1 VSHEPALTADEQR
14 LNNVWQEHLRT
25 EFNAHSADEAMRTM
39 VANPLVNGVP
49 VMMGGDGKEEVY
61 QFYAKY
67 FLPQIPPDTEMVPV
81 SRTIG
86 QGRLVE
92 ETVFRFTHSIPMDWI
107 LPGIQP
113 TGKRVEIAM
122 LAVVQFEGDK
132 LAHEHLYWD
141 QASVLVQIGLL
152 DPAGLPVVGAES
164 ARSVLDRKIG
174 LNELL
179 YRAEL
184 LHLVKAVPEKT
195 SAALSTRATWSSSN
209 SASQR
214 TST

>member
-14 LNNVWQEHLRT
+14 LNNLWQEHLRT
-25 EFNAHSADEAMRTM
+25 EFNVHSADEAMATM
-39 VANPLVNGVP
+39 VANPLVNEVP

-92 ETVFRFTHSIPMDWI
+92 EMVFRFTHSIPMDWM

-113 TGKRVEIAM
+113 TGKRV
-122 LAVVQFEGDK
+122 
-132 LAHEHLYWD
+132 
-141 QASVLVQIGLL
+141 
-152 DPAGLPVVGAES
+152 
-164 ARSVLDRKIG
+164 
-174 LNELL
+174 
-179 YRAEL
+179 
-184 LHLVKAVPEKT
+184 
-195 SAALSTRATWSSSN
+195 
-209 SASQR
+209 
-214 TST
+214 